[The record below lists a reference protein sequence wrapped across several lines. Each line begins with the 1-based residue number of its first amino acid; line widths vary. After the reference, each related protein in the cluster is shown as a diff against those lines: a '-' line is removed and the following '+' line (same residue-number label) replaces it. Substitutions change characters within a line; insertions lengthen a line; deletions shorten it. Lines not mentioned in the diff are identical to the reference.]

1 MGIFLIRRAARA
13 LVWGA
18 ALLLHGLALPCAG
31 QGPLPTTNG
40 ALGFDGRSTYLVAAP
55 GPRTTGRDLTV
66 EAWVLTTAL
75 RPQVVL
81 SCLADSAGAENGLA
95 LGTDQGRAVL
105 FRRGPTGQR
114 QGLGPTGP
122 LVADGRWHHLAGV
135 VRGPLW
141 QLFVDGEPTGPAVP
155 GPLGQPL
162 RTRAPLVLGALLNGS
177 TPAELFDGELD
188 EVRLWQVAHALAEV
202 RASMCLM
209 LRRPFFLAGYPSLAA
224 YFACDGLPAGGGTS
238 GTGGQA
244 FNFTN
249 GALRLS
255 GAPLGERSASRY
267 EPNGLP
273 GQVAFAGPTGRA
285 DSVVLSG
292 FAAGLRGVQVYGLA
306 AGVFGVFT
314 VGGAL
319 RPPATAFT
327 LRYQAGG
334 CLVLLRR
341 ALPFSPWANTGAR
354 LDTTHGYALALPV
367 QYDRAEFAVEAAPLP
382 YCYLTG
388 PAALCP
394 GQGAVLRAMAPA
406 GTRFR
411 WSTGATADTVVVT
424 TPGRYSLWATF
435 AGGCPA
441 QQVSRELQAGTAAPP
456 FSLGP
461 DTVLCAGERLALAG
475 PAGPGL
481 RYEWD
486 NGSASRTRFC
496 TEPGRYTLAVRG
508 SCGLPQTASVL
519 VGSRNC
525 LFVPTVI
532 TPNNDGRNDRLV
544 VQTAHPNRWALDLY
558 NRWGQLV
565 LRTDDYRHDW
575 GDAAAPGLY
584 FMLLRQPATGFVYKG
599 WLEVLP

>member
-1 MGIFLIRRAARA
+1 MGIFLVRRAARA
-13 LVWGA
+13 LVWGT
-18 ALLLHGLALPCAG
+18 ALMLHGLALPCAG
-31 QGPLPTTNG
+31 QGPSPTINK

-55 GPRTTGRDLTV
+55 SPRAIGRDLTV

-114 QGLGPTGP
+114 QGLGPAGP

-135 VRGPLW
+135 VSGPLW
-141 QLFVDGEPTGPAVP
+141 QLFVDGEPTGPAALA
-155 GPLGQPL
+155 PLGQL
-162 RTRAPLVLGALLNGS
+162 LQTRIPLVLGALLNGP
-177 TPAELFDGELD
+177 TPAEFFDGELD
-188 EVRLWQVAHALAEV
+188 EVRLWRVAHSLAEV
-202 RASMCLM
+202 RARMCLM
-209 LRRPFFLAGYPSLAA
+209 LGRPFILADYPNLAA
-224 YFACDGLPAGGGTS
+224 YFACDGLPAGGGTG
-238 GTGGQA
+238 GTGAQA

-255 GAPLGERSASRY
+255 GAPLGDRSASRY
-267 EPNGLP
+267 EPTRLLGRLTFP
-273 GQVAFAGPTGRA
+273 GPTGQA

-327 LRYQAGG
+327 LRYRTGG
-334 CLVLLRR
+334 CQLLLRR

-354 LDTTHGYALALPV
+354 LDTTRGYALILPV
-367 QYDRAEFAVEAAPLP
+367 QYDRAEFAVEPAPLP

-388 PAALCP
+388 PTALCP
-394 GQGAVLRAMAPA
+394 GQGAVLRAMAPT

-411 WSTGATADTVVVT
+411 WSTGATTDTLVVT
-424 TPGRYSLWATF
+424 TPGRYALRATF
-435 AGGCPA
+435 TGGCPA
-441 QQVSRELQAGTAAPP
+441 QQVSWELQAGTAAPP

-461 DTVLCAGERLALAG
+461 DTVLCAGQRLALAG

-486 NGSASRTRFC
+486 DGSALRTRSC
-496 TEPGRYTLAVRG
+496 TESGRYTLVVRG

-519 VGSRNC
+519 VRPRNC

-544 VQTAHPNRWALDLY
+544 VQTAQPTRWALDLY
-558 NRWGQLV
+558 NRWGQVV
-565 LRTDDYRHDW
+565 LHTDDYRHDW

-584 FMLLRQPATGFVYKG
+584 FVLLRQPATGFVYKG